1 MFQPAKKVIAMTR
14 LRRVVVVG
22 AMLLLVGC
30 SASKGQNLAP
40 TQAAVTPT
48 PVAMTS
54 SPMPTASPS
63 PLGWIT
69 YNEPAWGYSINMP
82 ADWHLISAG
91 ELDPEQFKLFS
102 FEDVTNA
109 ETLAGLDSDGLALRV
124 IVSQLNS
131 GCPGVRPPV
140 GWSGSTVPAVA
151 VDVDG
156 YTSVVTG
163 YEAQDKSVW
172 GLQAEASSGK
182 YCYSF
187 VGLTLNHDAQLKWTP
202 LFEQMLSTFSF
213 GTPIAPPF

>member
-1 MFQPAKKVIAMTR
+1 MFQPATKVIAMTR

-30 SASKGQNLAP
+30 SASKGQDLAP

-109 ETLAGLDSDGLALRV
+109 ETLAGLDSDGLALKV

-131 GCPGVRPPV
+131 GCPGVRP
-140 GWSGSTVPAVA
+140 
-151 VDVDG
+151 
-156 YTSVVTG
+156 